1 MSFNWQSP
9 VDLHFADHQPLDH
22 LSKKEKP
29 RLAQMNKK
37 ELLAVK
43 SFLDKELKRYNQQG
57 FIEKDPISIPHRF
70 SQKADIEIAGFFAA
84 VFAWGNR
91 TTIINK
97 CNELMALMDESPY
110 QFIVDHK
117 DNDLK
122 RLLAFKHRTFN
133 TTDLLHCI
141 RVLNHH
147 YTSGSRLFKGQE
159 PSLEQVFTHGM
170 QKNDPD
176 MGNGL
181 KGFHRY
187 FFSLEDSPDRTRKHI
202 STPDNNSSCKRLNMY
217 LRWMVRKDAAGVD
230 FGIWK
235 NIRMSQLVCPMD
247 VHVQRVACRLNLIDA
262 EKADWKTAIALTEVL
277 KQFDPKD
284 PVKYDL
290 ALFGLGVDNGS

>member
-1 MSFNWQSP
+1 
-9 VDLHFADHQPLDH
+9 
-22 LSKKEKP
+22 
-29 RLAQMNKK
+29 MNKK
-37 ELLAVK
+37 ELTAVK
-43 SFLDKELKRYNQQG
+43 SFLDRELKRHNQQG

-84 VFAWGNR
+84 IFAWGNR

-97 CNELMALMDESPY
+97 CNELMALMDEAPY

-117 DNDLK
+117 DTDLK

-133 TTDLLHCI
+133 ATDLLHFI

-147 YTSGSRLFKGQE
+147 YTTGYRLFKGQE
-159 PSLEQVFTHGM
+159 PSLENAFTHGM

-181 KGFHRY
+181 AAFHRY
-187 FFSLEDSPDRTRKHI
+187 FFSLDESPERTKKHI
-202 STPDNNSSCKRLNMY
+202 STPHNNSSCKRLNMY

-235 NIRMSQLVCPMD
+235 NIRMNQLVCPMD

-262 EKADWKTAIALTEVL
+262 EKSDWKTAIALTEVL

-290 ALFGLGVDNGS
+290 ALFGLGVGGSEL

>member
-1 MSFNWQSP
+1 
-9 VDLHFADHQPLDH
+9 
-22 LSKKEKP
+22 
-29 RLAQMNKK
+29 MNKK

-97 CNELMALMDESPY
+97 CNELMTLMDEAPY
-110 QFIVDHK
+110 QFIIGHK

-133 TTDLLHCI
+133 TTDLLHFI

-147 YTSGSRLFKGQE
+147 YTSGYRLFKGQE

-181 KGFHRY
+181 KAFHRY
-187 FFSLEDSPDRTRKHI
+187 FFLLVASPDRTRKHI
-202 STPDNNSSCKRLNMY
+202 STPDNKSSCKRLNMY

-290 ALFGLGVDNGS
+290 ALFGLGVANGS